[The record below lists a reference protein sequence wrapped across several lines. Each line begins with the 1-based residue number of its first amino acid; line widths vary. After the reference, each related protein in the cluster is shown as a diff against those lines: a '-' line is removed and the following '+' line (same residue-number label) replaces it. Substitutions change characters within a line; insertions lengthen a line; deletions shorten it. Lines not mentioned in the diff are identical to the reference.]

1 MDEHLFKLIHFE
13 LFPIVITYSAGNFV
27 KLLNTFS
34 NHPAAGKETQQ
45 AVYREIENL
54 INEQFEGKIDK
65 HFSMSLTVARKY
77 KLPGNEEIQ
86 QMLDRAG
93 NSKNKVSLKDILPHP
108 RR

>member
-1 MDEHLFKLIHFE
+1 VDEHLFKLIHFE

-34 NHPAAGKETQQ
+34 NHLAAGKETQQ

-77 KLPGNEEIQ
+77 KYP
-86 QMLDRAG
+86 ATKKF
-93 NSKNKVSLKDILPHP
+93 SKCSTVRGILKT
-108 RR
+108 R